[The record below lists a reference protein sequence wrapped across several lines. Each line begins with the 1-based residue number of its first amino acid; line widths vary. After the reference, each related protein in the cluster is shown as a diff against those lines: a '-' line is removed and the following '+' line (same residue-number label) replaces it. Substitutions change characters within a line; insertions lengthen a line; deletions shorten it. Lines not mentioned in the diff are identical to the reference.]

1 MIILLYT
8 VHVLICFFLI
18 AVVLLQQ
25 GKGADLSVFGGG
37 ATQTAF
43 GARGA
48 ATVLHKMT
56 VVSFVLFIATT
67 LVIGVV
73 QSDQGSSD
81 IFEDLDEEAAATATA
96 DDEATAEAGAGDEAA
111 AEAEDDVQGALSAD
125 PDSDAAAD
133 GDVEAGDGDG
143 AAGDGAAGDEAG
155 DDGGTDD
162 SSAADGGESDEPDAA
177 SGDTEG

>member
-1 MIILLYT
+1 MMILLYS

-56 VVSFVLFIATT
+56 VISFVLFIVTT
-67 LVIGVV
+67 LSIGII
-73 QSDQGSSD
+73 QSEHGKSA
-81 IFEDLDEEAAATATA
+81 IFEDLEDEAATATTGDSDKA
-96 DDEATAEAGAGDEAA
+96 ASATDEAATDAA
-111 AEAEDDVQGALSAD
+111 AEAPAEEPQGAFASDDAQDGTEDASVTEADATEGDGAVEATEDGAPADAAAGNSGPVEAAD
-125 PDSDAAAD
+125 PDS
-133 GDVEAGDGDG
+133 
-143 AAGDGAAGDEAG
+143 
-155 DDGGTDD
+155 GG
-162 SSAADGGESDEPDAA
+162 
-177 SGDTEG
+177 